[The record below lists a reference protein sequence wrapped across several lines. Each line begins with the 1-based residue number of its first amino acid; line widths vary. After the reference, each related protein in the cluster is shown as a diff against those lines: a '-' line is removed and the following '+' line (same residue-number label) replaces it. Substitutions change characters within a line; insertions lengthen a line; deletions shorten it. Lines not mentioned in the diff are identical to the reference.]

1 MASSNLQSR
10 NTGYRAELDDAERA
24 SRDES
29 FQAFT
34 RRHEIPALADMF
46 AAAA

>member
-1 MASSNLQSR
+1 MLKTYLAQ
-10 NTGYRAELDDAERA
+10 RA

-46 AAAA
+46 AGAAP